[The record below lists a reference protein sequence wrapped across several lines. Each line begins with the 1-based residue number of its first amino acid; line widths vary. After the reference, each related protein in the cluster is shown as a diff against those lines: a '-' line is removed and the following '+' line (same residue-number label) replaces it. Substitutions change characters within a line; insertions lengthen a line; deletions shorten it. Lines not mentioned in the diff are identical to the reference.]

1 MNSNIKK
8 YDRKQECYICLE
20 ELDGEISESSCG
32 HIYHYKCISEWI
44 KKKGVHRSC
53 VICEKNTEIINIVN
67 FNSSYDKFK
76 NINKKKKK
84 NFFCCGFL

>member
-1 MNSNIKK
+1 MSDKIEK

-32 HIYHYKCISEWI
+32 HIYHYKCIMEWI
-44 KKKGVHRSC
+44 KKKGSHRCC
-53 VICEKNTEIINIVN
+53 VICEQNTEIVNIVN

-76 NINKKKKK
+76 KINNTK
-84 NFFCCGFL
+84 NNCCCALL